1 VFDGE
6 LLLEVLE
13 VFGYVLLDAHSLE
26 TCIGVYP
33 ETVTDRSQSL
43 QLEQINAFVQ
53 LKREPVELPV

>member
-1 VFDGE
+1 MFDGE